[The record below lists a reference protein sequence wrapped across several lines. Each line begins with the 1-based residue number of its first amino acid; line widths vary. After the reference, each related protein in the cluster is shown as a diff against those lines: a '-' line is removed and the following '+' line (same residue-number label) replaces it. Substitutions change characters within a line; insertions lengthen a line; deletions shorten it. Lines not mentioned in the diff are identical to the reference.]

1 MKTLDLILSI
11 GVLFI
16 KALVLYKLYQWFLL
30 PLGLPNL
37 SMGHLYGI
45 AIFYYV
51 LKLSDKSAREAFER
65 DKDYAKELTITITI
79 IVTLLIFLTIGYFLK

>member
-1 MKTLDLILSI
+1 MKTVDTILSI

-51 LKLSDKSAREAFER
+51 FTLSDKSARKAFEKER
-65 DKDYAKELTITITI
+65 DDVKELTITITVI
-79 IVTLLIFLTIGYFLK
+79 LTLLIFLTIGYFLK